1 MHEIC
6 STATSNSWAL
16 ANYCPAPGPVPAAPS
31 NRDYAPGFMTQL
43 MVKDVKLSQAAAE
56 ATGSPTPL
64 AALALT
70 FYEQAMAAGEGAK
83 DFSVV
88 FRWLAGQKRG

>member
-1 MHEIC
+1 
-6 STATSNSWAL
+6 
-16 ANYCPAPGPVPAAPS
+16 
-31 NRDYAPGFMTQL
+31 MTQL

-64 AALALT
+64 GALALT
-70 FYEQAMAAGEGAK
+70 MYEAAMEAGYDAK

-88 FRWLAGQKRG
+88 FRWLAEQKRG